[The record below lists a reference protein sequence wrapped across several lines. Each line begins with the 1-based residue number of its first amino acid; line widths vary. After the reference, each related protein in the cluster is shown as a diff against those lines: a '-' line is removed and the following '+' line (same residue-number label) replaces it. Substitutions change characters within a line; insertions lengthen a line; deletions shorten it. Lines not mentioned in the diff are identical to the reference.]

1 MKFETELNRV
11 KYEVLKEVAILA
23 KEDRLDKE
31 NVENISY
38 NLIKGDKPQYR
49 CCVYHERA
57 IVKERV
63 KLVAGYIPNGDS
75 PKYIKQDDN
84 DGKIM
89 YVIEAACDRCP
100 INKYTITEAC
110 RGCVQHKCMEVCP
123 VKAITKINGRAY
135 INQDVCRECG
145 MCKQVCPYNAI
156 SEVMRPCKKVCP
168 TEAICI
174 SPQDRRAEI
183 NDEECISCGACM
195 KACPFGAISDK
206 SYIVPVVEAI
216 KNNKKVYAL
225 VAPAITGQFGP
236 KVTVG
241 QVKDGLKKAGFV
253 DMIEAACGAD
263 AVTCHEAEEFVER
276 MEKGDNFMTNSCC
289 PAFVSYIEKKFP
301 DQVEKISGT
310 VSPMIATGRWIKKK
324 EEDAIV
330 VFVGPC
336 TAKKSEIGREGLKDA
351 VDYVLTFEEIAA
363 IFGAYNVEVEECE
376 DLEVEDA
383 SALGRGFAQGGGLSA
398 AVENYISSK
407 NIEVEF
413 KPVKISGHQNLRKFM
428 MLAKNNKLP
437 GNFFEG
443 MMCEGGCIGG
453 AASTA
458 PQMKTKMAL
467 NKFVKESKKQQVID
481 NDKLDEY
488 KDIELER

>member
-1 MKFETELNRV
+1 MNFETELNRL
-11 KYEVLKEVAILA
+11 KYEVLKEVAVLA
-23 KEDRLDKE
+23 KEDRLNKDNLEK
-31 NVENISY
+31 ISY
-38 NLIKGDKPQYR
+38 NVIQGDKPKYR

-57 IVKERV
+57 IVKERA
-63 KLVAGYIPNGDS
+63 KLAAGYIPNGDT
-75 PKYIKQDDN
+75 PEYIEQEDDET
-84 DGKIM
+84 KIM
-89 YVIEAACDRCP
+89 YVIEVACDRCP

-123 VKAITKINGRAY
+123 AKAINKINGRAY
-135 INQDVCRECG
+135 INQDACRECG

-156 SEVMRPCKKVCP
+156 SEVMRPCKTACP
-168 TEAICI
+168 TGAICI
-174 SPQDRRAEI
+174 SPEDRRAI
-183 NDEECISCGACM
+183 IKDEECISCGACM
-195 KACPFGAISDK
+195 KACPFGAISDR
-206 SYIVPVVEAI
+206 SYIVPVI
-216 KNNKKVYAL
+216 KSLKKQKNVYAL
-225 VAPAITGQFGP
+225 VAPAISGQFGP
-236 KVTVG
+236 NVTVG
-241 QVKDGLKKAGFV
+241 QVKDGLIKIGFK

-301 DQVEKISGT
+301 DQIEKISGT

-324 EEDAIV
+324 DKDAVV

-351 VDYVLTFEEIAA
+351 IDYVLTFEEISAML
-363 IFGAYNVEVEECE
+363 GAYEIEVEQCE
-376 DLEVEDA
+376 DIEVEDG

-398 AVENYISSK
+398 AVEDYIKSK
-407 NIEVEF
+407 NIDVEF
-413 KPVKISGHQNLRKFM
+413 KAVKISGHQNLRKFM
-428 MLAKNNKLP
+428 LLAKNNKLP

-467 NKFVKESKKQQVID
+467 NKFAKSAKKQQVLD
-481 NDKLDEY
+481 NDLLEEF
-488 KDIELER
+488 KDIELEK

>member
-1 MKFETELNRV
+1 
-11 KYEVLKEVAILA
+11 
-23 KEDRLDKE
+23 
-31 NVENISY
+31 
-38 NLIKGDKPQYR
+38 
-49 CCVYHERA
+49 
-57 IVKERV
+57 
-63 KLVAGYIPNGDS
+63 
-75 PKYIKQDDN
+75 
-84 DGKIM
+84 
-89 YVIEAACDRCP
+89 
-100 INKYTITEAC
+100 
-110 RGCVQHKCMEVCP
+110 
-123 VKAITKINGRAY
+123 
-135 INQDVCRECG
+135 
-145 MCKQVCPYNAI
+145 
-156 SEVMRPCKKVCP
+156 
-168 TEAICI
+168 
-174 SPQDRRAEI
+174 
-183 NDEECISCGACM
+183 
-195 KACPFGAISDK
+195 
-206 SYIVPVVEAI
+206 
-216 KNNKKVYAL
+216 
-225 VAPAITGQFGP
+225 
-236 KVTVG
+236 
-241 QVKDGLKKAGFV
+241 
-253 DMIEAACGAD
+253 
-263 AVTCHEAEEFVER
+263 
-276 MEKGDNFMTNSCC
+276 MTNSCC

-324 EEDAIV
+324 EEDAVV